1 MNIIWYLLILV
12 SIIFAALNN
21 NFDAFTKS
29 FFDGAK
35 SAVEISIF
43 LLGIVSLWMGL
54 TKIIEDSGLVKHI
67 SRLFRPFIHF
77 LFRDIPKDH
86 PSIISITLNLMANF
100 LGVGNA
106 ATPLGIKAMKD
117 LQELNPNKEEV
128 SFEMML
134 FIVINTASIQLIPF
148 TVIGIL
154 ADYGSIQPTKV
165 IAPTIISTF
174 ISAALALGIL
184 FLFKKV
190 YKWKS

>member
-1 MNIIWYLLILV
+1 MNIIWYLLILISV
-12 SIIFAALNN
+12 IFAAINN
-21 NFDAFTKS
+21 RFDVFTKA

-67 SRLFRPFIHF
+67 SRFSRPLIHF
-77 LFRDIPKDH
+77 LFRNIPKDH
-86 PSIISITLNLMANF
+86 PSITSITLNLMANF

-117 LQELNPNKEEV
+117 LQELNPNKEEIT
-128 SFEMML
+128 FDMML

-174 ISAALALGIL
+174 ISALCALGIL

-190 YKWKS
+190 YKWK